1 MALDALEVRSVLKS
15 AISVWPSLL
24 TVRAMNVVKREMVG
38 IIIQSL
44 KLVTSSQFQ
53 KFYFNFSP
61 SPEQLSVTM
70 QIKFEQ
76 EL

>member
-53 KFYFNFSP
+53 MFYFNFSP
-61 SPEQLSVTM
+61 SLEQLSVTM

>member
-1 MALDALEVRSVLKS
+1 MALEVRSVLKS
-15 AISVWPSLL
+15 AISVWPSML
-24 TVRAMNVVKREMVG
+24 TVRASMNVVKREMVG